1 MICLEVSLLWQ
12 EFLPDHFV
20 CQKKCLCEKDL
31 NIFSG
36 KLLLVC
42 LSRRIRSLI
51 KPLSL
56 IKNSFSTHV
65 QGAGPWEAGQFTL
78 VGLLPRFRITAKYSK
93 LFRRSSWSQEK
104 KEQPFTKAT
113 FSFSFFSSSSFSF
126 FSFSLFFFLLSG
138 LFFFS
143 FSLSRSL
150 FLFLFLFLFL
160 SLSLSLSLSP
170 SLSFSFSSFSFSSS
184 SLSLCLSLYLPLYLS
199 LSLFIFL
206 LLFLFL
212 FISLSCFS
220 SSSSS
225 FPLSLTLSLSL
236 SFAFCFSLFLF
247 LFLFLFILLYLYIYT
262 SLGTINL
269 RCKSNAI
276 NMLNPTHYKYY
287 NVISFNSL
295 HFL

>member
-1 MICLEVSLLWQ
+1 MICLEVALLWQ
-12 EFLPDHFV
+12 KFLPDHFV

-126 FSFSLFFFLLSG
+126 FSCSLFFSCFLVFSCSLS
-138 LFFFS
+138 LFLSFS
-143 FSLSRSL
+143 FSLSL
-150 FLFLFLFLFL
+150 PFP
-160 SLSLSLSLSP
+160 SP
-170 SLSFSFSSFSFSSS
+170 L
-184 SLSLCLSLYLPLYLS
+184 SLSLCLSLSPSFSFSFSLYLSLFISLS

-206 LLFLFL
+206 FLFL
-212 FISLSCFS
+212 FPSLSHS
-220 SSSSS
+220 VS
-225 FPLSLTLSLSL
+225 LSLSL
-236 SFAFCFSLFLF
+236 FVSLFLF
-247 LFLFLFILLYLYIYT
+247 LFLFLFILLYLYIYI
-262 SLGTINL
+262 SLGT
-269 RCKSNAI
+269 KS
-276 NMLNPTHYKYY
+276 
-287 NVISFNSL
+287 
-295 HFL
+295 

>member
-126 FSFSLFFFLLSG
+126 FRFLCFFSCFLVY
-138 LFFFS
+138 S
-143 FSLSRSL
+143 FSLSL
-150 FLFLFLFLFL
+150 FLVL
-160 SLSLSLSLSP
+160 
-170 SLSFSFSSFSFSSS
+170 SFSSFSFSSS

-199 LSLFIFL
+199 LSLPFP
-206 LLFLFL
+206 
-212 FISLSCFS
+212 
-220 SSSSS
+220 
-225 FPLSLTLSLSL
+225 FPLPLSLSL
-236 SFAFCFSLFLF
+236 SLSLSPSLSFSFSLYLSPFISLSLYIFILLFLF
-247 LFLFLFILLYLYIYT
+247 LFLFSSLSHSVSLSLFRFLFFSLSLSLPLPLYLIIYIFRE
-262 SLGTINL
+262 INL